1 MNILKKIIAV
11 QDAMEPIKKNKTNT
25 HFKNT
30 YFGKDTLLGILDPI
44 LKEQGLRLFHPLTDI
59 GGRPA
64 MKMLFVDMEDMEEYS
79 FTFPMPDLQDAQK
92 MGGAMTYYVRYT
104 LVTFLGLESEDDD
117 GNKAGTV
124 SAPKAPVSAPVP
136 VQSAQAPQM
145 AQSTKHC
152 AVCNKE
158 FIPPAGFPNTR
169 CCTGFCGNAYKKG
182 ARYVAPEALPAI
194 QQEVPEGSVNL
205 EDIPF

>member
-30 YFGKDTLLGILDPI
+30 YFNKDTLLGILDPI

-59 GGRPA
+59 NGRPA
-64 MKMLFVDMEDMEEYS
+64 IRMMFVDTEDMEEYS
-79 FTFPMPDLQDAQK
+79 YTFPMPDLQDAQK

-117 GNKAGTV
+117 GNKAST
-124 SAPKAPVSAPVP
+124 APKAPVTAPVP
-136 VQSAQAPQM
+136 PQSTQVPKAVQSTTHDVCKDCGASMVPGKNGKPYCKPCYVKWAEAKKAP
-145 AQSTKHC
+145 
-152 AVCNKE
+152 
-158 FIPPAGFPNTR
+158 
-169 CCTGFCGNAYKKG
+169 
-182 ARYVAPEALPAI
+182 ALPTI
-194 QQEVPEGSVNL
+194 EVPTDEP
-205 EDIPF
+205 PF